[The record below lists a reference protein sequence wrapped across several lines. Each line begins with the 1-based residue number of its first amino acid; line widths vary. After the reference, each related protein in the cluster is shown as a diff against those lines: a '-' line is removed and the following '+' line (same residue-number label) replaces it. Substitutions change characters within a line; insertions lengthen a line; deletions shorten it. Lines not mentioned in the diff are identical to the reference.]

1 MPVRN
6 VGHGYKCG
14 SVGKIYRYKSGKIA
28 KQVAK
33 RRAQKQCLAIHLS
46 QLRQKGRIK

>member
-6 VGHGYKCG
+6 VGQGYKCG
-14 SVGKIYRYKSGKIA
+14 SVGKIYRYKSGKLSKQTAMRKA
-28 KQVAK
+28 K
-33 RRAQKQCLAIHLS
+33 KQCLAIHLS